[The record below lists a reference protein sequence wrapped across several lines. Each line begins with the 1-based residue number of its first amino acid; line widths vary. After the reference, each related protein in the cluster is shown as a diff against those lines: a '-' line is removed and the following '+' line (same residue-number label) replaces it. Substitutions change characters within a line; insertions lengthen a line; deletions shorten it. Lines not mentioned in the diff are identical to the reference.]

1 MAGIYVH
8 IPYCKQKCHYCDFH
22 FSTTLRTK
30 EDLLNALKKEI
41 ELQYNFLEG
50 QNINTIY
57 FGGGT
62 PTILKQ
68 EELMQLFDVLYQ
80 NFHIAIDAEIT
91 IEANPDDL
99 TAQKVKELRKHQLI
113 GSVLVCNHFRMLIY
127 NS

>member
-1 MAGIYVH
+1 MAGIYIH

-41 ELQYNFLEG
+41 ALQYNFLEG

-62 PTILKQ
+62 PSILKQ

-80 NFHIAIDAEIT
+80 TF
-91 IEANPDDL
+91 PL
-99 TAQKVKELRKHQLI
+99 Q
-113 GSVLVCNHFRMLIY
+113 
-127 NS
+127 

>member
-1 MAGIYVH
+1 MI
-8 IPYCKQKCHYCDFH
+8 I

-41 ELQYNFLEG
+41 ALQYNFLEG

-68 EELMQLFDVLYQ
+68 EELMQLFDVPLIKFSSQ
-80 NFHIAIDAEIT
+80 
-91 IEANPDDL
+91 L
-99 TAQKVKELRKHQLI
+99 MQKLL
-113 GSVLVCNHFRMLIY
+113 
-127 NS
+127 